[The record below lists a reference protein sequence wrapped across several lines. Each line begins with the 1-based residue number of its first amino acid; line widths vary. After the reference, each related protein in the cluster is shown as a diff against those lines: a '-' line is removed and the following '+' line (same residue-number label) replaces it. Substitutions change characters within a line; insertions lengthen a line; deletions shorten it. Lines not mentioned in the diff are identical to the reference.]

1 MQPDYGPSCLAI
13 WPDGLG
19 ERLSRAADHHAPGP
33 PRCQHVIDHQGDVR
47 VALRIVKFPAPGE
60 VAAADVDDV
69 QFGVVAPAEGN
80 DVRHTGGVDGREP
93 AELALGQVGQF
104 GVREHTHSATHPPV
118 ASVNGND
125 PDATRAD
132 PRPRSHA
139 WAQTSGSA
147 AGRVCVRWLA
157 SFGASLWPEWPLPTL
172 AGGLSGRQVPAE

>member
-1 MQPDYGPSCLAI
+1 
-13 WPDGLG
+13 
-19 ERLSRAADHHAPGP
+19 P

-104 GVREHTHSATHPPV
+104 GVGEHTHSATHPPV
-118 ASVNGND
+118 ASVNGNG

-139 WAQTSGSA
+139 WTKTAGHAADRAHSA
-147 AGRVCVRWLA
+147 DSTIGWSLA
-157 SFGASLWPEWPLPTL
+157 S
-172 AGGLSGRQVPAE
+172 